1 LFVVDLYEFV
11 ALGKTTLAK
20 KLSFYILAE
29 SDFAVLVFYF
39 FFNDLLAGILLTV
52 EVRLTTGMLAS

>member
-1 LFVVDLYEFV
+1 LFVVDLHEFV

-29 SDFAVLVFYF
+29 SDFTVLVFNF
-39 FFNDLLAGILLTV
+39 FFYDLLAGILLTV